1 MHGFIFLMVT
11 ALTVSV
17 DSFLCGFTLATKR
30 RELSG
35 RARLTITLFASF
47 TVGMLCTVGAML
59 GAQLGTLLAERAQ
72 TVGGI
77 VLFAMGTAQLLST
90 KQKGGYVNSSPIST
104 KKKGGYVNSS
114 PNNKTDVH
122 DVKENLARYPKESSA
137 SYPKETTVPSP
148 FHQGARTNPFPM
160 RGEKEKKGC
169 PLQKNT
175 PLRTFWGLVSE
186 AVLIGIG
193 IGSDGAMASV
203 MLAATGYPPLIP
215 ALAVT
220 LCHVALIG
228 LGLRLAECKK
238 IKKLT
243 AVSLLAPLFLIALGA
258 WKIVMP

>member
-59 GAQLGTLLAERAQ
+59 GSQLGMLLAERAQ
-72 TVGGI
+72 MVGGI
-77 VLFAMGTAQLLST
+77 VLFAMGTTQLLS
-90 KQKGGYVNSSPIST
+90 V
-104 KKKGGYVNSS
+104 KKKGGCVNSS
-114 PNNKTDVH
+114 PNNKTGVH
-122 DVKENLARYPKESSA
+122 DVKENFARYPKECSVGDC
-137 SYPKETTVPSP
+137 KENAVLCPLKKDTNKSPSP
-148 FHQGARTNPFPM
+148 L
-160 RGEKEKKGC
+160 RGEGEKSC
-169 PLQKNT
+169 LPSQKNT
-175 PLRTFWGLVSE
+175 PLRTFLGLVSE
-186 AVLIGIG
+186 AVLIGVG

-238 IKKLT
+238 IKKL
-243 AVSLLAPLFLIALGA
+243 AVVSLLAPLFLIALGA

>member
-35 RARLTITLFASF
+35 HARLTITLFASF

-59 GAQLGTLLAERAQ
+59 GSQLGTLLAERAQ
-72 TVGGI
+72 MVGGI

-90 KQKGGYVNSSPIST
+90 K
-104 KKKGGYVNSS
+104 KKGEHVNSS
-114 PNNKTDVH
+114 PNNKTGVH
-122 DVKENLARYPKESSA
+122 DVKENFARYPKECSVGDC
-137 SYPKETTVPSP
+137 KENAVLCPLKKNANKSPSP
-148 FHQGARTNPFPM
+148 L
-160 RGEKEKKGC
+160 RGEGAKSSLPSQKK
-169 PLQKNT
+169 T
-175 PLRTFWGLVSE
+175 PLRTFLGLVSE
-186 AVLIGIG
+186 AVLIGVG

-238 IKKLT
+238 IKRFSAIT
-243 AVSLLAPLFLIALGA
+243 FLAPLFLIALGA

>member
-72 TVGGI
+72 MVGGI

-90 KQKGGYVNSSPIST
+90 Q
-104 KKKGGYVNSS
+104 KKGGYVNSS
-114 PNNKTDVH
+114 PNNKTGVH
-122 DVKENLARYPKESSA
+122 DVKENFARDPKEISA
-137 SYPKETTVPSP
+137 SYPKETSVPSP
-148 FHQGARTNPFPM
+148 FKQGASINPFPM

-169 PLQKNT
+169 PSQKNT
-175 PLRTFWGLVSE
+175 PLRTFLGLVSE
-186 AVLIGIG
+186 AVLIGVG

-243 AVSLLAPLFLIALGA
+243 VVSLLAPLFLIALGA